1 MKIEDAIK
9 SRDFDMLLEFYD
21 GILELYKEQNKLLEK
36 LRTILERI

>member
-9 SRDFDMLLEFYD
+9 GKDFDMLLEFYE